1 MDLKFL
7 VNEEKSESFLTF
19 VPKFSFVNKY
29 TDIDDF
35 NKYEKIED
43 LFKIDNNQISF
54 EYTFSNLKE
63 LKQNVHPNPI
73 NEDENK
79 FDKKFAENI
88 QWKEREKILSK
99 RPFKEKKDL
108 GRKKKEYE
116 GLGLHNK
123 FSDDNIIRKVKNTIL
138 KCIMEFINQKI
149 KTVYGYKYEKDA
161 KEKKLYKL
169 KQNQSISSRIDY
181 NKNFLHK
188 TLDEIFSADISS
200 KYSIHLMT
208 HNKNLIES
216 LINDEDEQKRNVFIK
231 IFNLT
236 FLDCLNQFRG
246 SQKFEELEGVN
257 ELEDYLKD
265 SKIEVNKEYCALF
278 KFFVNNFEKIIMD
291 KKPKVKNKK

>member
-1 MDLKFL
+1 MDLKFP

-63 LKQNVHPNPI
+63 LEQNVYFNLI

-149 KTVYGYKYEKDA
+149 KTVW
-161 KEKKLYKL
+161 
-169 KQNQSISSRIDY
+169 I
-181 NKNFLHK
+181 
-188 TLDEIFSADISS
+188 
-200 KYSIHLMT
+200 
-208 HNKNLIES
+208 
-216 LINDEDEQKRNVFIK
+216 
-231 IFNLT
+231 
-236 FLDCLNQFRG
+236 
-246 SQKFEELEGVN
+246 
-257 ELEDYLKD
+257 
-265 SKIEVNKEYCALF
+265 
-278 KFFVNNFEKIIMD
+278 
-291 KKPKVKNKK
+291 

>member
-1 MDLKFL
+1 
-7 VNEEKSESFLTF
+7 
-19 VPKFSFVNKY
+19 
-29 TDIDDF
+29 
-35 NKYEKIED
+35 
-43 LFKIDNNQISF
+43 
-54 EYTFSNLKE
+54 
-63 LKQNVHPNPI
+63 
-73 NEDENK
+73 
-79 FDKKFAENI
+79 
-88 QWKEREKILSK
+88 
-99 RPFKEKKDL
+99 
-108 GRKKKEYE
+108 
-116 GLGLHNK
+116 
-123 FSDDNIIRKVKNTIL
+123 
-138 KCIMEFINQKI
+138 
-149 KTVYGYKYEKDA
+149 
-161 KEKKLYKL
+161 LYKL

-181 NKNFLHK
+181 NKNNFLHK

-200 KYSIHLMT
+200 KCSIHPMT

-236 FLDCLNQFRG
+236 FLDCLNHFRG

>member
-54 EYTFSNLKE
+54 EYAFSNLKE
-63 LKQNVHPNPI
+63 LEQNVYFNLI

-200 KYSIHLMT
+200 KYSIHPMT

-236 FLDCLNQFRG
+236 FLDCLNHFRG

-265 SKIEVNKEYCALF
+265 SKIEGNKEYCALF